1 MKKIK
6 KMETTMNQSYQITVN
21 DSALSTKRWGL
32 HAALLFIGCY
42 ALEFLAYCLIDH
54 IFGIYN
60 YYVEEYMPEGA
71 FVIALLIVCVYYAL
85 REKRTKGVMQLKLQF
100 DSDAIRLNVNRRQHV
115 VRYHDITEVRKI
127 MVIDRTHTEKGCYRM
142 TIKCRGKGSLEFE
155 TTQQEYE
162 AHLDFEETGLAAFYN
177 TCKEAGLKCC

>member
-1 MKKIK
+1 
-6 KMETTMNQSYQITVN
+6 
-21 DSALSTKRWGL
+21 
-32 HAALLFIGCY
+32 
-42 ALEFLAYCLIDH
+42 
-54 IFGIYN
+54 
-60 YYVEEYMPEGA
+60 MPEGA
-71 FVIALLIVCVYYAL
+71 FFIALLIVCVYYAL
-85 REKRTKGVMQLKLQF
+85 REKRTKGEMQLKLQF
-100 DSDAIRLNVNRRQHV
+100 DNDAIRLNVNRRQHV

-177 TCKEAGLKCC
+177 ACKEAGLKCC